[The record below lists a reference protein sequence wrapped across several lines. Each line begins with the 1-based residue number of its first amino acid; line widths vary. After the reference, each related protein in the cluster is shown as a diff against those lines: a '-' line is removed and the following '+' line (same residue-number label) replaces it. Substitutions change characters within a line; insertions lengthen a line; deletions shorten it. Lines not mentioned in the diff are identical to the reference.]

1 MKTSQKGIDLIKS
14 FESLELK
21 AYRCPAGV
29 LTVGYG
35 HTGSDVKND
44 TTITKEKAE
53 ELLRKD
59 MTDAEMV
66 VNRIQGLNQN
76 QYDALVSFV
85 YNCGSGNFDKST
97 LKRLVISN
105 PRDPKIREAFGMWIK
120 ASGKPMAGLVR
131 RREAESNL
139 YFSKS

>member
-1 MKTSQKGIDLIKS
+1 MKTGQKGIDLIKS
-14 FESLELK
+14 YESLELK

-35 HTGSDVKND
+35 HTGSDVKHN
-44 TTITKEKAE
+44 TEITKEKAE
-53 ELLRKD
+53 ELLKKD
-59 MTDAEMV
+59 LASAEMV

-105 PRDPKIREAFGMWIK
+105 PYDPKIREAFGMWIK
-120 ASGKPMAGLVR
+120 ANGKPMAGLVR
-131 RREAESNL
+131 RRESEANL
-139 YFSKS
+139 YFS